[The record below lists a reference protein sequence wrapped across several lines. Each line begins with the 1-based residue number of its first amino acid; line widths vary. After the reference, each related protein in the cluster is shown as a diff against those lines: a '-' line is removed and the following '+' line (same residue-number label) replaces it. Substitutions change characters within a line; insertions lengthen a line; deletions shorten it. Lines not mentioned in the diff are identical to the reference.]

1 MHDDTPEQI
10 DHLIEVFNQLK
21 EMVKTLDDPSTDHD
35 LIVSLVMILIR
46 NTKVPEV
53 TILSDTEAFLGG
65 AYYEIELSYT
75 WYVIPNIKGLALAW
89 VGLQHSD
96 THQQI
101 YNQS

>member
-1 MHDDTPEQI
+1 MDGLKGVYNLMHDDTPEQI

-53 TILSDTEAFLGG
+53 TIL
-65 AYYEIELSYT
+65 
-75 WYVIPNIKGLALAW
+75 PNIKGLALA
-89 VGLQHSD
+89 
-96 THQQI
+96 
-101 YNQS
+101 